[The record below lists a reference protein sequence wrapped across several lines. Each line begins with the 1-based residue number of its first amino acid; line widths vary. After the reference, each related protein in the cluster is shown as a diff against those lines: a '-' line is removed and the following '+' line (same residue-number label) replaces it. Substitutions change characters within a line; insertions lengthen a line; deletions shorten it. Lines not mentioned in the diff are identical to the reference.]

1 VISVN
6 SAVPEHRGS
15 DRLRHRRNI
24 VVAIVVLVVIAVAGA
39 ALLTTQIKSPAQQAA
54 QTRPPAL
61 TQLTATVQRAVLTT
75 TVLAQ
80 GVVGSP
86 KEITASS
93 SGGGGGGG
101 GPSGQNVQSIVTRVF
116 HRKGSVIGQGTVLF
130 EVAGQPFFVLAGTV
144 PAYRNLEPGE
154 TGQDVVQLQD
164 DLESLGYGIGGD
176 TSGDFGPGT
185 AAAVN
190 AYYQAIGYKP
200 QQNTAGPRADRGPV
214 IPLGE
219 YAFVSRLPAR
229 IVKLGASV
237 GQAPK
242 GLTLALGNPVIKG
255 QLSPSDDRVVR
266 PGMPV
271 TITEPGTG
279 VTLPGRVTSVS
290 HTTASSASISGGLY
304 VHMGIKADRPLPM
317 SMVGQDVT
325 LAIASARSSGPV
337 LAVPEAAV
345 FASADGGTYVSKMA
359 GASQVKVPVK
369 IGISGNGLLQVIP
382 RQPGA
387 LSAGDRVVTGAN
399 YSAGGST
406 TVRRAPGQRGGFG
419 FVPGGSSR

>member
-1 VISVN
+1 VN
-6 SAVPEHRGS
+6 TAVREHRGP

-24 VVAIVVLVVIAVAGA
+24 VVAIVVLIVIAVAGA
-39 ALLTTQIKSPAQQAA
+39 ALLTTEIKSPAQQAA

-61 TQLTATVQRAVLTT
+61 TQLTATVQQTVLTT

-80 GVVGSP
+80 GVVGAP
-86 KEITASS
+86 HEVTASV
-93 SGGGGGGG
+93 SGGGGGA
-101 GPSGQNVQSIVTRVF
+101 SGQNVQSIVTRVF
-116 HRKGSVIGQGTVLF
+116 RRKGSLIGQGTVIF
-130 EVAGQPFFVLAGTV
+130 EVAGQPFFVLEGTV

-154 TGQDVVQLQD
+154 TGQDIVQLQAG
-164 DLESLGYGIGGD
+164 LESLGYGIGGD

-185 AAAVN
+185 AAAVS
-190 AYYQAIGYKP
+190 AFYQGIGYKP

-219 YAFVSRLPAR
+219 YAFVPRLPAR

-242 GLTLALGNPVIKG
+242 GPTLALGSPVIKG

-266 PGMPV
+266 PGMRV

-279 VTLPGRVTSVS
+279 VTLSGRVTSVS
-290 HTTASSASISGGLY
+290 RTTASSASISGGLY
-304 VHMGIKADRPLPM
+304 VHMGIKPDRTLPM
-317 SMVGQDVT
+317 SLVGQDVS

-345 FASADGGTYVSKMA
+345 FASADGGTYVSKLT

-387 LSAGDRVVTGAN
+387 LRAGDRVVTGAN
-399 YSAGGST
+399 YSTGGSA
-406 TVRRAPGQRGGFG
+406 VIRRGAGQPGRPGFA
-419 FVPGGSSR
+419 PGGSSR